1 MRKEK
6 ISYWTGDILAL
17 LFSFVSRYSVDKI
30 PVYDSAE
37 DELTSEPSKNEES
50 NTNEEKE
57 KDISTENHLE
67 STALTVQQSDSTPM
81 EEDVVTETVKTETA
95 EDMKLLSQN
104 SQEDSSPKTA
114 IVSRVRGNI
123 YKIKSESLPKK
134 RGRPF
139 SGGKTKNVA
148 QKHVDIA
155 NVVQLLATKEAQDEV
170 LKYEV
175 KKFFKLTGTNS
186 TSSQYPMC
194 LVNCC
199 LQEVKKEAAV
209 RLSSLYDE
217 IRPAIE
223 EHERDSQDSVATSV
237 AEKWIQASCNKLK
250 AEFDLYSSVIK
261 NIASTPIKPQDTKTK
276 VAEAGNEDHI
286 KLLEAK

>member
-1 MRKEK
+1 MFF
-6 ISYWTGDILAL
+6 ILDWRYFSPS
-17 LFSFVSRYSVDKI
+17 LFFVSRYSVDKI

-37 DELTSEPSKNEES
+37 DELTSEPSKNGES

-67 STALTVQQSDSTPM
+67 STALNIQQQSDSTPTPM
-81 EEDVVTETVKTETA
+81 EEDVVTETVKTETS

-114 IVSRVRGNI
+114 IVSRVHGNI
-123 YKIKSESLPKK
+123 SKIKSESLPKK

-170 LKYEV
+170 LKYE
-175 KKFFKLTGTNS
+175 
-186 TSSQYPMC
+186 
-194 LVNCC
+194 
-199 LQEVKKEAAV
+199 EVKKEAAV